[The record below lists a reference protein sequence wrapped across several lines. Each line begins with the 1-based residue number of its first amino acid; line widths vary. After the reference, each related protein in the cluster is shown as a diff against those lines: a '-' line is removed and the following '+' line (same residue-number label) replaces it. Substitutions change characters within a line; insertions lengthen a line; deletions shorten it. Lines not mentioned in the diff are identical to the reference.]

1 MTSDSTAESPK
12 LKDGDV
18 VSVMPEQVGTID
30 EFAGRSLGRE
40 FLLAGASWPS
50 VPRVR
55 DLVQRLGGSA
65 GAAPRVISDT
75 ELLGV
80 RARSSL
86 VARVEQAR
94 GCEPAAGA
102 DFKIRLEL
110 RELRELRALVCDDS
124 AVDVL
129 VELLGAPVSKVWLR
143 RTEAAAGQVIA
154 FHRDVSRRTL
164 QVPLNGPG
172 EFDGGRLVFATAA
185 GELLVPPRA
194 GGSCTV
200 HDSSVVH
207 GVTELTRGVR
217 YALFLLHDDAAGQ
230 PAP

>member
-1 MTSDSTAESPK
+1 MTSDSTAESLK

-65 GAAPRVISDT
+65 GAAPRVISDK

-102 DFKIRLEL
+102 DFKLRL
-110 RELRELRALVCDDS
+110 ELRELRALVCDDS

-143 RTEAAAGQVIA
+143 RTEAAAGQMIA

-164 QVPLNGPG
+164 QVPLNEPD
-172 EFDGGRLVFATAA
+172 EFEGGRLVFATAA